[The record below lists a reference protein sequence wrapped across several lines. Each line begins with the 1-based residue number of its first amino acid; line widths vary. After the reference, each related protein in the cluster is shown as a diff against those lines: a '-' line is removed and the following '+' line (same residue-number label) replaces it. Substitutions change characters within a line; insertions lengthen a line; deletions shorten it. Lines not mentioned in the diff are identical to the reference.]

1 MHLSLSIC
9 IILTYIDNSIIKPK
23 TLQLDNKTFYI
34 GNERGAVIQMQQEID
49 NFKLGLKIK
58 EVRQSKG
65 LTQDRLAEMVS
76 CNTSHISNIE
86 NNHTKV
92 SLNVLLAIANALN
105 TSIDYLLS
113 NPYENSSL
121 ALDNEILRAI
131 KNCNDEKKEK
141 ILKMIAIL

>member
-1 MHLSLSIC
+1 
-9 IILTYIDNSIIKPK
+9 
-23 TLQLDNKTFYI
+23 
-34 GNERGAVIQMQQEID
+34 MQQEID
-49 NFKLGLKIK
+49 YKELGRRIK
-58 EVRQSKG
+58 QIRQSQN
-65 LTQDRLAEMVS
+65 LTQDNLAELVS

-113 NPYENSSL
+113 NQYENSSM

-131 KNCNDEKKEK
+131 KDCDNEKKEK

>member
-1 MHLSLSIC
+1 
-9 IILTYIDNSIIKPK
+9 
-23 TLQLDNKTFYI
+23 
-34 GNERGAVIQMQQEID
+34 MQQEID
-49 NFKLGLKIK
+49 YKELGLRIK
-58 EVRQSKG
+58 QIRQSQN
-65 LTQDRLAEMVS
+65 LTQDSLAEMVS

-113 NPYENSSL
+113 NQYENSSM

-131 KNCNDEKKEK
+131 RNCDNEKKEK